1 MMNMKEIY
9 AMRINKGINEA
20 LGKEFVHKAM
30 TAEKLAKGIELRTL
44 QARIGDE
51 EIVVARIA
59 VEPKHDEE
67 AVAIIFEILSEREDR
82 RPSLYG
88 VWSERDDEEEEEET
102 IADRICYWSETH
114 HHGDEP
120 VDFLHS

>member
-1 MMNMKEIY
+1 MMNVKEIY
-9 AMRINKGINEA
+9 TMRINKAINEA
-20 LGKEFVHKAM
+20 LGKEFVHKTQ
-30 TAEKLAKGIELRTL
+30 TAEKLAKGIEVRTL

-51 EIVVARIA
+51 EIIVARII

-67 AVAIIFEILSEREDR
+67 AEAIIFEILSEHEDR

-88 VWSERDDEEEEEET
+88 VWSEKDDEEET

-114 HHGDEP
+114 HPGDEL
-120 VDFLHS
+120 VDFLHC